1 MDAATVQA
9 QAQEARIYAENLMK
23 TRNLDQR
30 QAMQFARMREQKINK
45 IMEQRRNKVTGKYSI
60 TREEAA
66 KMADE
71 ELESQGL
78 PGTARKTLADFG
90 A

>member
-1 MDAATVQA
+1 
-9 QAQEARIYAENLMK
+9 MK

-30 QAMQFARMREQKINK
+30 EAMQFARMREKKIEK
-45 IMEQRRNKVTGKYSI
+45 IMEQRKNKMTGKYSI

-71 ELESQGL
+71 ELERQGL
-78 PGTARKTLADFG
+78 PGTAKKTLSDFE

>member
-1 MDAATVQA
+1 
-9 QAQEARIYAENLMK
+9 
-23 TRNLDQR
+23 
-30 QAMQFARMREQKINK
+30 MQFARMREQKINK
-45 IMEQRRNKVTGKYSI
+45 IMEQRRSKQTGKYTI

-71 ELESQGL
+71 ELERQGL
-78 PGTARKTLADFG
+78 PGTAKKTLSDFE